1 MKKIRQ
7 LTTVLIISMLVIGG
21 LGTAVMAEDMTGE
34 DILEKVDE
42 KMDSETRDFILDM
55 TIVNENGQKRDR
67 KITIKTKGENKGL
80 VKFLEPGDVKD
91 TALLTVEENDEE
103 DMWLYLPAL
112 GNVNKIASHNKNGA
126 FMGTDFT
133 YNDIDM
139 VGGSNYEEDYDSKL
153 IGEEKVRGDMCY
165 KLSTTP
171 TKESIEYSEMKMW
184 VRKSDYMPLKL
195 EFYDGNGELHKI
207 MTNKNYRDID
217 SHLTPEEIVMENV
230 QKGTKTILNL
240 NDVKY
245 NVELANKIFTV
256 RYLTRN

>member
-1 MKKIRQ
+1 MKKIKL
-7 LTTVLIISMLVIGG
+7 LTALLVISTLVIIG
-21 LGTAVMAEDMTGE
+21 LGTSVMAKEMTGE
-34 DILEKVDE
+34 DILEKVDK
-42 KMDSETRDFILDM
+42 KMDSETRDFVLDM

-91 TALLTVEENDEE
+91 TALLTVEENDQE

-112 GNVNKIASHNKNGA
+112 GNVKKIASHNKNGN

-139 VGGSNYEEDYDSKL
+139 VGGSNYEADYESKL
-153 IGEEKVRGDMCY
+153 VGEEKIRGDICY

-171 TKESIEYSEMKMW
+171 TKESINYSEMKMW

-195 EFYDGNGELHKI
+195 EFYDQDGNLKKV

-230 QKGTKTILNL
+230 QKGTKTILKLSEVEYNIKL
-240 NDVKY
+240 NDQ
-245 NVELANKIFTV
+245 IFTT
-256 RYLTRN
+256 RYLSRN

>member
-1 MKKIRQ
+1 MKKIKL
-7 LTTVLIISMLVIGG
+7 LTAVLVISTLVITG
-21 LGTAVMAEDMTGE
+21 LGAAVMAEDMTGE

-42 KMDSETRDFILDM
+42 EMDSETRDFVLDM
-55 TIVNENGQKRDR
+55 TIVNENGQERDR

-91 TALLTVEENDEE
+91 TSLLTVEEDGQE

-112 GNVNKIASHNKNGA
+112 GNVKKIASHNKNGN

-139 VGGSNYEEDYDSKL
+139 VGGSNYEDDYDSEL
-153 IGEEKVRGDMCY
+153 LGEEKIRGDICY

-171 TKESIEYSEMKMW
+171 TKESINYSEMKMW
-184 VRKSDYMPLKL
+184 VRKDDYMPLKL
-195 EFYDGNGELHKI
+195 EFYDEEGNLQKV

-217 SHLTPEEIVMENV
+217 NHLTPEEIVMENV

-240 NDVKY
+240 DDVKY
-245 NVELANKIFTV
+245 NVELDDKIFTT

>member
-1 MKKIRQ
+1 MKKIKL
-7 LTTVLIISMLVIGG
+7 LTALLVISTLVIGG

-42 KMDSETRDFILDM
+42 EMDSESRDFILDM
-55 TIVNENGQKRDR
+55 TIVNDNGEERDR

-80 VKFLEPGDVKD
+80 VKFLEPGDVQD
-91 TALLTVEENDEE
+91 TALLTVEENNQE

-112 GNVNKIASHNKNGA
+112 GNVKKIASHNKNGD

-139 VGGSNYEEDYDSKL
+139 VGGSNYEDDYDSEL
-153 IGEEKVRGDMCY
+153 IAEEKIRGDMCY

-184 VRKSDYMPLKL
+184 VRKDDYMPLKL
-195 EFYDGNGELHKI
+195 EFFDKDGELQKV
-207 MTNKNYRDID
+207 MTNENYRNID
-217 SHLTPEEIVMENV
+217 SHLTPEKIVMEDV
-230 QKGTKTILNL
+230 QKGTKTILEL
-240 NDVKY
+240 DEVEF
-245 NVELANKIFTV
+245 NVELDDKIFTT
-256 RYLTRN
+256 RYLSRN